1 MDKKMWVSI
10 ISLIIAIGL
19 FFVIWIIGENKNVKN
34 ENLSNNIKNEEV
46 QNIVNISSNEIKE
59 NKVKEQN
66 ISNEISTQNN
76 VSDNNT
82 HYLIKSEN
90 GYINIYYL
98 DEENREY
105 LYKKTTISVNYLSE
119 QDVEDLSIGIEVI
132 GIENLN
138 ETLENFE

>member
-1 MDKKMWVSI
+1 MDKKVWVSI

-19 FFVIWIIGENKNVKN
+19 FFVIWIIEENKNIKN
-34 ENLSNNIKNEEV
+34 EDISNNIKNEEV
-46 QNIVNISSNEIKE
+46 QNILNISSNEIKE
-59 NKVKEQN
+59 NKLKEQN

-119 QDVEDLSIGIEVI
+119 QDIEDLSIGIEVI

>member
-1 MDKKMWVSI
+1 MDKKVWVSI

-34 ENLSNNIKNEEV
+34 ENISNNIKNEEV
-46 QNIVNISSNEIKE
+46 QNIVNISSNDINE
-59 NKVKEQN
+59 NKLKEQN

-119 QDVEDLSIGIEVI
+119 QDIDDLSIGIEVI